1 MSEIKPATSAYQLF
15 QREKHAE
22 IKASLEAKGQTA
34 DFGDVQREL
43 SSRWKELGTED
54 PDRAKFERLAAEDR
68 ARFARESAAKDL
80 EVAEAQ
86 RAKRAEREA
95 LTTDSRM
102 RGRPKGEEPK
112 PKKPM
117 APPRQLSE
125 EEKARRQERKDLKIK
140 EKAERDARTQVAEAQ
155 HTNIKDEIAKQAS
168 ARLQFLLKQS
178 DIFGHF
184 GVGKHATKAEDKKK
198 EEAVAAGEAPTSPGG
213 KRRREA
219 AGKGG
224 TAAPA
229 AAGEEEEEEEEAP
242 ETTFLTKQPDCIK
255 FGTMRHYQLEGLNWM
270 VRLNENGI
278 NGILA
283 DEMGLGKTLQS
294 ISVLAYMH
302 EYKGISG
309 PHIILVPKSTLS
321 NWLNELKRWCPVL
334 RPLRFHGTREERA
347 VLIEERL
354 RVGHN
359 DRDWDVL
366 ITTYEV
372 ANLEKRSLQNIAW
385 RYLIIDEAHRLKNEA
400 SMFSQTVRSFNM
412 QHRLLLTGTPLQNN
426 LHELWALLNFLL
438 PDVFSSSEQFDQW
451 FNLEIDDKEAKEN
464 IIHQLHKI
472 LRPFMLR
479 RLKADVEKSLPPKTE
494 TILYVG
500 LSSKQKE
507 VYRNVLLR
515 DIDMVN
521 GKGGGGNAG
530 RTVILNIVMQ
540 LRKCC
545 NHPYLFAGVED
556 RKLDPLGEHLI
567 INCGKM
573 VLLDK
578 LLKKM
583 FDKGH
588 RVLIFTQMT
597 KMLDIF
603 EDFCVMRR
611 YEYCRIDGNTSYE
624 SREDCIDAY
633 NKPGSTKFV
642 FMLSTRAGGLG
653 INLQTAD
660 TVILY
665 DSDWNP
671 QADLQAMDRA
681 HRIGQKR
688 PVSVYRLVTE
698 NTVEEKVVER
708 AQQKLKLD
716 AMIVQQGRLTD
727 NAKKLGKEQLLDA
740 LRFGA
745 DQVFRSKDTSITDD
759 DIDAIMAHGKEKTK
773 ALMESKLQVSD
784 KGDLLDFSLDGGI
797 ATQVYEG
804 VDYSNKANRADGG
817 GGAVPLFID
826 TGKRERKKIASYKE
840 DTFYRQ
846 QQAAAVKKRTL
857 MPKHLRLPRMDECQF
872 YDKKRLEQLHRQE
885 EQLFAEAKEKGDIPN
900 DLTNYEVLPEPLLA
914 EKIRLLSEGFADW
927 TKAQYMIFVRA
938 SAKHGRSAYDR
949 IAAEVGKAEKDVER
963 YAKAF
968 WEKGST
974 AFAAADWERHVKSVE
989 KGERKIEE
997 INRLMGATKSFISKF
1012 ANPWEQLSFHYTG
1025 TQGKVF
1031 NAHEDRYLL
1040 CLAHK
1045 YGYGNW
1051 DLVKAAI
1058 RRSDRF
1064 RFDYFLRSCSADALG
1079 KRCEALMKAAE
1090 KEDAE
1095 WHKRQ
1100 GTLTDRGAGLG
1111 GSERAAEDK
1120 RRGIAETE
1128 RHNTY
1133 KEFQDKLEKETEK
1146 LTEFQSD
1153 KTKLRD
1159 AFHADGNGG
1168 GGGGAAGADSASGSG
1183 KDRGA
1188 GGVGVNAGPDN
1199 VDRQLAYLVAQNQA
1213 GGSTSSRAQ
1222 GQAKPVPDRLVGEL
1236 ARFACRSGSKG
1247 MEKVVTDFTAVH
1259 PEASKRQV
1267 EKKIQEIAYKEK
1279 RPGDVRDSWYIRPG
1293 FESLLDETLDHQHHS
1308 GEASPADAD
1317 PKDRAAKAT
1326 DAEGGE
1332 GSSKTKLGGSATL
1345 PSSAKKRRPHKDGER
1360 ATVPARSPFYLFRHA
1375 EREAAADE
1383 LKDNG
1388 VSAPTSEEIKDRVRM
1403 MWRELEDDKKEEYYK
1418 EAAKTGWVEEQDAGK
1433 GGGSGSTK
1441 RKASFSG
1448 DTASIVSGSSAPGS
1462 PSSAFTIPKRK
1473 KVEPSSQG

>member
-1 MSEIKPATSAYQLF
+1 MSEIKAATSAYHLYMK
-15 QREKHAE
+15 EKHAE
-22 IKASLEAKGQTA
+22 VKASLEAKGQTA
-34 DFGDVQREL
+34 DFGDVMREL
-43 SSRWKELGTED
+43 SSRWKELGSHD
-54 PDRAKFERLAAEDR
+54 ADRVKFETLAAEDR
-68 ARFARESAAKDL
+68 ARFERESAVKDL

-86 RAKRAEREA
+86 RAKRAERES
-95 LTTDSRM
+95 LTTESRM
-102 RGRPKGEEPK
+102 RGRPKSEEPK
-112 PKKPM
+112 PKAKAM
-117 APPRQLSE
+117 GPPRQLSE
-125 EEKARRQERKDLKIK
+125 EEKARRQERQDLKNK
-140 EKAERDARTQVAEAQ
+140 EKAERNARTQIAEAQ
-155 HTNIKDEIAKQAS
+155 HTSIKDEIAKQAS

-178 DIFGHF
+178 DIFQHF
-184 GVGKHATKAEDKKK
+184 GVGKQATQ
-198 EEAVAAGEAPTSPGG
+198 AGEAKKEKGAASAEAKAGEVTSPG

-219 AGKGG
+219 GKGG
-224 TAAPA
+224 GAAAAAAAATAA
-229 AAGEEEEEEEEAP
+229 EEEEEEEEAP

-255 FGTMRHYQLEGLNWM
+255 FGKMRHYQLEGLNWM
-270 VRLNENGI
+270 IRLNDNGI

-302 EYKGISG
+302 EYKGVSG

-321 NWLNELKRWCPVL
+321 NWLNELKRWCPAL
-334 RPLRFHGTREERA
+334 RPLRFHGTRASERA
-347 VLIEERL
+347 SLVEERL

-359 DRDWDVL
+359 DRDWD
-366 ITTYEV
+366 V

-500 LSSKQKE
+500 EWLSSKQKE

-521 GKGGGGNAG
+521 GTGGGGNAG

-556 RKLDPLGEHLI
+556 RKLDPLGDHLI

-578 LLKKM
+578 LLKKL

-633 NKPGSTKFV
+633 NKPDSTKFV

-671 QADLQAMDRA
+671 QARHSFGRHHIYNYLADLQAMDRA

-745 DQVFRSKDTSITDD
+745 DKVFRSKDTSITDA
-759 DIDAIMAHGKEKTK
+759 DIDAIMAHGKASMHPMSSYAEKTK

-804 VDYSNKANRADGG
+804 VDYSNKANRADAG
-817 GGAVPLFID
+817 GGAVPFQFID

-846 QQAAAVKKRTL
+846 QQAAAIKKRTM

-872 YDKKRLEQLHRQE
+872 YDKKRLEQLHRKE
-885 EQLFAEAKEKGDIPN
+885 EQLFVEAKEKGDLPN
-900 DLTNYEVLPEPLLA
+900 DLTNYEVLPEPLLS
-914 EKIRLLSEGFADW
+914 EKLRLLSEGFADW
-927 TKAQYMIFVRA
+927 SKAQYMIFVRA
-938 SAKHGRSAYDR
+938 SAKHGRGAYDR

-968 WEKGST
+968 WEKGSM
-974 AFAAADWERHVKSVE
+974 AFAPADWERHVKNVE

-1012 ANPWEQLSFHYTG
+1012 ANPWEQLTFQYTG

-1058 RRSDRF
+1058 RRSDSRF

-1095 WHKRQ
+1095 WHKSRQ
-1100 GTLTDRGAGLG
+1100 GTERGAGPG
-1111 GSERAAEDK
+1111 GSERLAEEE
-1120 RRGIAETE
+1120 RRRVAERE
-1128 RHNTY
+1128 RHNSY
-1133 KEFQDKLEKETEK
+1133 KDFQGKVEKET
-1146 LTEFQSD
+1146 
-1153 KTKLRD
+1153 
-1159 AFHADGNGG
+1159 
-1168 GGGGAAGADSASGSG
+1168 G
-1183 KDRGA
+1183 K
-1188 GGVGVNAGPDN
+1188 VC
-1199 VDRQLAYLVAQNQA
+1199 QEYI
-1213 GGSTSSRAQ
+1213 
-1222 GQAKPVPDRLVGEL
+1222 VPC
-1236 ARFACRSGSKG
+1236 ACN
-1247 MEKVVTDFTAVH
+1247 TH
-1259 PEASKRQV
+1259 
-1267 EKKIQEIAYKEK
+1267 
-1279 RPGDVRDSWYIRPG
+1279 
-1293 FESLLDETLDHQHHS
+1293 
-1308 GEASPADAD
+1308 
-1317 PKDRAAKAT
+1317 
-1326 DAEGGE
+1326 
-1332 GSSKTKLGGSATL
+1332 
-1345 PSSAKKRRPHKDGER
+1345 
-1360 ATVPARSPFYLFRHA
+1360 
-1375 EREAAADE
+1375 
-1383 LKDNG
+1383 
-1388 VSAPTSEEIKDRVRM
+1388 
-1403 MWRELEDDKKEEYYK
+1403 
-1418 EAAKTGWVEEQDAGK
+1418 
-1433 GGGSGSTK
+1433 
-1441 RKASFSG
+1441 
-1448 DTASIVSGSSAPGS
+1448 
-1462 PSSAFTIPKRK
+1462 
-1473 KVEPSSQG
+1473 

>member
-1 MSEIKPATSAYQLF
+1 
-15 QREKHAE
+15 
-22 IKASLEAKGQTA
+22 
-34 DFGDVQREL
+34 
-43 SSRWKELGTED
+43 
-54 PDRAKFERLAAEDR
+54 
-68 ARFARESAAKDL
+68 
-80 EVAEAQ
+80 
-86 RAKRAEREA
+86 
-95 LTTDSRM
+95 
-102 RGRPKGEEPK
+102 
-112 PKKPM
+112 
-117 APPRQLSE
+117 
-125 EEKARRQERKDLKIK
+125 
-140 EKAERDARTQVAEAQ
+140 
-155 HTNIKDEIAKQAS
+155 
-168 ARLQFLLKQS
+168 
-178 DIFGHF
+178 
-184 GVGKHATKAEDKKK
+184 
-198 EEAVAAGEAPTSPGG
+198 
-213 KRRREA
+213 
-219 AGKGG
+219 
-224 TAAPA
+224 
-229 AAGEEEEEEEEAP
+229 
-242 ETTFLTKQPDCIK
+242 
-255 FGTMRHYQLEGLNWM
+255 
-270 VRLNENGI
+270 
-278 NGILA
+278 
-283 DEMGLGKTLQS
+283 
-294 ISVLAYMH
+294 
-302 EYKGISG
+302 
-309 PHIILVPKSTLS
+309 
-321 NWLNELKRWCPVL
+321 
-334 RPLRFHGTREERA
+334 EERA
-347 VLIEERL
+347 SLVEERL

-359 DRDWDVL
+359 DRDWD
-366 ITTYEV
+366 V

-500 LSSKQKE
+500 EWLSSKQKE

-521 GKGGGGNAG
+521 GTGGGGNAG

-556 RKLDPLGEHLI
+556 RKLDPLGDHLI
-567 INCGKM
+567 INCGKASLRM

-578 LLKKM
+578 LLKKL

-633 NKPGSTKFV
+633 NKPDSTKFV

-671 QADLQAMDRA
+671 QARHSFGRHHIYNYLADLQAMDRA

-745 DQVFRSKDTSITDD
+745 DKVFRSKDTSITDA
-759 DIDAIMAHGKEKTK
+759 DIDAIMAHGKASMHPMSSYAEKTK

-804 VDYSNKANRADGG
+804 VDYSNKANRADAG
-817 GGAVPLFID
+817 GGAVPFQFID

-846 QQAAAVKKRTL
+846 QQAAAIKKRTM

-872 YDKKRLEQLHRQE
+872 YDKKRLEQLHRKE
-885 EQLFAEAKEKGDIPN
+885 EQLFVEAKEKGDLPN
-900 DLTNYEVLPEPLLA
+900 DLTNYEVLPEPLLS
-914 EKIRLLSEGFADW
+914 EKLRLLSEGFADW
-927 TKAQYMIFVRA
+927 SKAQYMIFVRA
-938 SAKHGRSAYDR
+938 SAKHGRGAYDR

-968 WEKGST
+968 WEKGSM
-974 AFAAADWERHVKSVE
+974 AFAPADWERHVKNVE

-1012 ANPWEQLSFHYTG
+1012 ANPWEQLTFQYTG

-1058 RRSDRF
+1058 RRSDR
-1064 RFDYFLRSCSADALG
+1064 
-1079 KRCEALMKAAE
+1079 
-1090 KEDAE
+1090 
-1095 WHKRQ
+1095 
-1100 GTLTDRGAGLG
+1100 
-1111 GSERAAEDK
+1111 
-1120 RRGIAETE
+1120 
-1128 RHNTY
+1128 
-1133 KEFQDKLEKETEK
+1133 
-1146 LTEFQSD
+1146 
-1153 KTKLRD
+1153 
-1159 AFHADGNGG
+1159 
-1168 GGGGAAGADSASGSG
+1168 
-1183 KDRGA
+1183 
-1188 GGVGVNAGPDN
+1188 
-1199 VDRQLAYLVAQNQA
+1199 
-1213 GGSTSSRAQ
+1213 
-1222 GQAKPVPDRLVGEL
+1222 
-1236 ARFACRSGSKG
+1236 
-1247 MEKVVTDFTAVH
+1247 
-1259 PEASKRQV
+1259 
-1267 EKKIQEIAYKEK
+1267 
-1279 RPGDVRDSWYIRPG
+1279 
-1293 FESLLDETLDHQHHS
+1293 
-1308 GEASPADAD
+1308 
-1317 PKDRAAKAT
+1317 
-1326 DAEGGE
+1326 
-1332 GSSKTKLGGSATL
+1332 
-1345 PSSAKKRRPHKDGER
+1345 
-1360 ATVPARSPFYLFRHA
+1360 
-1375 EREAAADE
+1375 
-1383 LKDNG
+1383 
-1388 VSAPTSEEIKDRVRM
+1388 
-1403 MWRELEDDKKEEYYK
+1403 
-1418 EAAKTGWVEEQDAGK
+1418 
-1433 GGGSGSTK
+1433 
-1441 RKASFSG
+1441 
-1448 DTASIVSGSSAPGS
+1448 
-1462 PSSAFTIPKRK
+1462 
-1473 KVEPSSQG
+1473 